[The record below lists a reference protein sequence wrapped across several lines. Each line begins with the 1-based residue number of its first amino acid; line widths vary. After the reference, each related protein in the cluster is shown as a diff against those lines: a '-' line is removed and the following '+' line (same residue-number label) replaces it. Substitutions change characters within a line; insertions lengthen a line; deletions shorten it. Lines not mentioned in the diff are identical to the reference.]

1 VRTFQIEFSETAND
15 IQNFCFMTRAKEL
28 QGEAYLRL
36 EILKGNAIKLKQEF
50 ISQSDEDAANA
61 MLSFE
66 EMIIALANELRMWIT
81 LKDDDS
87 DSAWNHLVSAQYA
100 SSTAMKAHSVAKHL
114 DGYVNHLHLLEHVL
128 FPPQLFFSPDM
139 IIARSKCSIC
149 GQEYG
154 ECDHIVG
161 KAYMGKMCVRIIEE
175 VKELKEV
182 SLVMEPANKR
192 ARVIRITDD
201 DGILRDVMTWQP
213 APESTDENT
222 SNKELKDLNYD
233 R

>member
-1 VRTFQIEFSETAND
+1 
-15 IQNFCFMTRAKEL
+15 
-28 QGEAYLRL
+28 
-36 EILKGNAIKLKQEF
+36 
-50 ISQSDEDAANA
+50 
-61 MLSFE
+61 
-66 EMIIALANELRMWIT
+66 
-81 LKDDDS
+81 
-87 DSAWNHLVSAQYA
+87 
-100 SSTAMKAHSVAKHL
+100 
-114 DGYVNHLHLLEHVL
+114 
-128 FPPQLFFSPDM
+128 
-139 IIARSKCSIC
+139 
-149 GQEYG
+149 
-154 ECDHIVG
+154 
-161 KAYMGKMCVRIIEE
+161 MGKMCVRIIEE

>member
-1 VRTFQIEFSETAND
+1 MNEQVRTFQIEFSETAND
-15 IQNFCFMTRAKEL
+15 IQKFCFMTRAKEL

-114 DGYVNHLHLLEHVL
+114 
-128 FPPQLFFSPDM
+128 
-139 IIARSKCSIC
+139 
-149 GQEYG
+149 
-154 ECDHIVG
+154 
-161 KAYMGKMCVRIIEE
+161 
-175 VKELKEV
+175 
-182 SLVMEPANKR
+182 
-192 ARVIRITDD
+192 
-201 DGILRDVMTWQP
+201 
-213 APESTDENT
+213 
-222 SNKELKDLNYD
+222 
-233 R
+233 